1 MIFIYNC
8 YGGTHSSSLCSAIHL
23 GKLPLDRVPNKDEIL
38 NTDYFDA
45 LTFKDRGRIIYRGDD
60 KWGNKVYSVS
70 RGSSKTMIPALK
82 SLIDI
87 FKKNFNITEDI
98 VFINAS
104 PTVTFPMTVG
114 GFISRALNIP
124 YIGRPLLIIGVKQGY
139 FNMVELVR
147 TNLKSKGFL
156 L

>member
-1 MIFIYNC
+1 
-8 YGGTHSSSLCSAIHL
+8 
-23 GKLPLDRVPNKDEIL
+23 
-38 NTDYFDA
+38 
-45 LTFKDRGRIIYRGDD
+45 
-60 KWGNKVYSVS
+60 
-70 RGSSKTMIPALK
+70 MIPALK

-87 FKKNFNITEDI
+87 FKENFNITEDI

-114 GFISRALNIP
+114 GFISRALSVP